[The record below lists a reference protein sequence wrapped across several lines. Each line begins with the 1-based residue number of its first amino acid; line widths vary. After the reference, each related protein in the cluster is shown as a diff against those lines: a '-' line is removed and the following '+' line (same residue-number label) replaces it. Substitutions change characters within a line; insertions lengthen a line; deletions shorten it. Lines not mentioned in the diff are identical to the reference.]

1 MNVAAPTR
9 RRGSDIALN
18 KMERTDP
25 ALRDCYEV
33 YEEGRGEVFCKFLS
47 LAYSGVAATRLLR
60 RHSSLVTWPA

>member
-25 ALRDCYEV
+25 ALRDCHEV
-33 YEEGRGEVFCKFLS
+33 YEEGG
-47 LAYSGVAATRLLR
+47 AGVLQIPVTR
-60 RHSSLVTWPA
+60 V